1 MTSTPDQSSVLPTTR
16 RGWQDLLSHLDIRP
30 SKGMGQNFLFD
41 RDIVRRIVDVAGVDQ
56 NSVVVEVGPGLGIM
70 TEELLARAGQVIAV
84 ELDRRLAAHL
94 RHLFENRANFTLVER
109 DALKADYGDLVP
121 APSEYKLVANLPYSV
136 ASAITRHALE
146 ASRPPATL
154 TLMVQKEVAERM
166 AAVPP
171 DMSILSVAT
180 QFYAEAEITFIV
192 PPEVFV
198 PRPNVESAVVRLET
212 RGALPLTPNE
222 IKSFFRVVN
231 AGFRQKRKQ
240 VANSLSAELK
250 LPKLTIQEVLQNTGL
265 DPMRRAE
272 TFSVDEWVRLSIAFR
287 DVGAP

>member
-1 MTSTPDQSSVLPTTR
+1 MTSTPGQSSVLPTTR

-109 DALKADYGDLVP
+109 DALKVDYGDLVP

-180 QFYAEAEITFIV
+180 QFYAEAEIAFIV